1 MMIFLSFMWDFTND
15 AALEFDVVSVSLLGG
30 GGERHWGYTWYLW
43 VHIFQT
49 GPFDLFRFEFIKLV

>member
-1 MMIFLSFMWDFTND
+1 M
-15 AALEFDVVSVSLLGG
+15 SVSLSGG
-30 GGERHWGYTWYLW
+30 GGEGHWGDAWDLW